1 MRRILLLPLAVVAV
15 AACGDI
21 ALPAP
26 AYENR
31 VDTVTLYALD
41 GTPVY
46 SPSAYDLEFR
56 QVVRTDQNTGFD
68 FVFNIDSTGRAVLL
82 PLGALK
88 LGTNLSGIQRTNQ
101 KFDSITFAPTSG
113 YKLDS
118 AVVVDSNAVALV
130 QSRPLTCSFQL
141 TTAYYAKLH
150 VISIDTT
157 SGPGGRTMKFEIL
170 TDINCGYR
178 GLKPGLPPR

>member
-1 MRRILLLPLAVVAV
+1 MRRTTLLPLAVLAV
-15 AACGDI
+15 AACGEI
-21 ALPAP
+21 ALPPP
-26 AYENR
+26 AFDNR
-31 VDTVTLYALD
+31 VDTLTLYALD

-46 SPSAYDLEFR
+46 SPSAYDLAFR

-68 FVFNIDSTGRAVLL
+68 FVFNIDSAGRALLL

-88 LGTNLSGIQRTNQ
+88 LGNLSGIQLTKQ

-118 AVVVDSNAVALV
+118 AVVVDSGAVALV

-141 TTAYYAKLH
+141 TTFYYAKLH